1 MRLSEA
7 ATFLGGELV
16 GDDLEF
22 FSVSTD
28 TRTLQAGDV
37 YVALKGPRFNGHQHV
52 AEARQKGA
60 MALIVSEPVKDLQPK
75 IQVKNTL
82 LALGQLASAW
92 MHQFNP
98 VTVAVTGSCGK
109 TSVKEMLMNILSRQ
123 GNTLATEGNFN
134 NEIGVPL
141 TMLRVEQDH
150 QYAVVEMGANQLG
163 EIAYTSGLVKP
174 DVALITNAAAA
185 HIEGFGS
192 ADNVAKA
199 KGEIYSGLKESGTAV
214 VNKDDRYAEFWLG
227 LLDGRT
233 VRTFSLCD
241 SEADCYASALSVNEL
256 GQFSFTLHV
265 DQKTTSIALS
275 LLGRHN
281 VINAV
286 AAAAAANAAGAS
298 MAAIKSGLEKCR
310 AIQGRLFP
318 VKIGTLNVID
328 DTYNANPASIEAAAD
343 LLSEIKGV
351 RCMVLGDMAE
361 LGTHATTL
369 HANVGRYV
377 AERGIDVLI
386 AKGKH
391 AADYFVGFTEKKAEG
406 QRCFR
411 YQEFAEVV
419 EHLRSQLAGATVLL
433 KGSRSTTMEKIIEMM
448 SEDMS
453 SAKDAN

>member
-7 ATFLGGELV
+7 ATFLGGELI

-52 AEARQKGA
+52 AEAREKGA
-60 MALIVSEPVKDLQPK
+60 KALIVSESIKDSQPK

-92 MHQFNP
+92 MHQFDP

-109 TSVKEMLMNILSRQ
+109 TSVKEMLMNILSQQ

-163 EIAYTSGLVKP
+163 EIAYTSGLVMP

-199 KGEIYSGLKESGTAV
+199 KGEIYSGLKASGTAI
-214 VNKDDRYAEFWLG
+214 VNKDDRYADFWMG
-227 LLDGRT
+227 LLSGKKA
-233 VRTFSLCD
+233 RTFSLGNP
-241 SEADCYASALSVNEL
+241 EADCYASALSVNEL
-256 GQFSFTLHV
+256 GQFSFVLHV
-265 DQKTTSIALS
+265 DQQTIPVALS

-286 AAAAAANAAGAS
+286 AAAAAASAAGAS
-298 MAAIKSGLEKCR
+298 MAAIKAGLEKCR

-318 VKIGTLNVID
+318 TQIDGLNIID
-328 DTYNANPASIEAAAD
+328 DSYNANPASIEAAAD
-343 LLSEIKGV
+343 LLAEIKGV

-377 AERGIDVLI
+377 AEKGIDVLI

-391 AADYFVGFTEKKAEG
+391 AADYFVGFTEKKSAG
-406 QRCFR
+406 KRCFR
-411 YQEFAEVV
+411 YQEYAEIV
-419 EHLRSQLAGATVLL
+419 EHLRSQLPGATILL
-433 KGSRSTTMEKIIEMM
+433 KGAQQWK
-448 SEDMS
+448 
-453 SAKDAN
+453 K